1 MIKSVHDYH
10 IYDLLKKDA
19 NFYYKIPKYQR
30 AYTWNQ
36 YHWKA
41 LYDDLMENGNE
52 YFIGSIICIN
62 TADDSIGYQCLEV
75 VDGQQR
81 LTTITLFLAALY
93 SKFQKWEEIV
103 KNDEDIYDDYRAL
116 KKSLVCVGSKE
127 NGLI

>member
-10 IYDLLKKDA
+10 IDDLLKADA

-41 LYDDLMENGNE
+41 LYDDLMENGKE

-62 TADDSIGYQCLEV
+62 TADDAIGCQCLEV

-81 LTTITLFLAALY
+81 LTTITLFMAGNL
-93 SKFQKWEEIV
+93 
-103 KNDEDIYDDYRAL
+103 
-116 KKSLVCVGSKE
+116 
-127 NGLI
+127 